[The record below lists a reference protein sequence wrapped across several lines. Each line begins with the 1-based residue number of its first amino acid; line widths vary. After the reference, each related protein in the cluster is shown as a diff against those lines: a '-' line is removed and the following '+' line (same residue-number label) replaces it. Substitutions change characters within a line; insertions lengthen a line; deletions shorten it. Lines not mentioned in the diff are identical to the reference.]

1 MSDDALSIL
10 YGGTG
15 ETVSP
20 VPDWRKAETA
30 SAAARLAGK
39 GKSEGEGEGEGGSET
54 PPAHDLAKALYGEH
68 ISAFREDDADINSF
82 FDSHIADKI
91 KDGDKEH
98 ADYLAAGKA
107 GLIADLV
114 EAKTPQ
120 ADFSNALGVV
130 NEYMARDLSAD
141 ERASTEASSMAELQD
156 QYGDDLDKS
165 LAAARQL
172 ISDLDTVSPGLIDT
186 LALSGAGNDKRL
198 VQLAIAEAKRRGYL
212 K

>member
-20 VPDWRKAETA
+20 VPDWHKAETA
-30 SAAARLAGK
+30 GAAVRLAGK
-39 GKSEGEGEGEGGSET
+39 GEGSET
-54 PPAHDLAKALYGEH
+54 PPADDLAKTLYGEGS
-68 ISAFREDDADINSF
+68 SAFREDDADTHSW
-82 FDSHIADKI
+82 FDGLIAEKI

-98 ADYLAAGKA
+98 VDYLAAGKA

-130 NEYMARDLSAD
+130 NEYMSRDLSAD
-141 ERASTEASSMAELQD
+141 ERASIEASSMAELQN
-156 QYGDDLDKS
+156 QYGDDLGKS

-172 ISDLDTVSPGLIDT
+172 IADLDTVSPGLIDT
-186 LALSGAGNDKRL
+186 LERSGAGNDRKL
-198 VQLAIAEAKRRGYL
+198 VQLAIGEAKRRGYL